1 MKLYVVA
8 SNRHHA
14 DHFARQTLKLHRD
27 EYRTITRSAHLL
39 QYNARCVLVLAPDYH
54 KGLGQRGVAE
64 MAVLAKAFKHRLL
77 HWRDDAAAIAEAIA
91 SYRAS
96 LAE

>member
-1 MKLYVVA
+1 MKIWIVA

-14 DHFARQTLKLHRD
+14 DHFARQTLKLHRG

-39 QYNARCVLVLAPDYH
+39 QYNARCDLVLAPDYH

-77 HWRDDAAAIAEAIA
+77 HWRDDAEAIAEAIA